1 MGGGSRPSFGI
12 GAMGLGSFGALIGIG
27 SSSMDALMGLLGESS
42 QSYWSGSSGY
52 GYGRPPLGY
61 SSPGFGAR
69 GYGPPPYG
77 PPGLWARRL
86 SIQRAI
92 RQADIRIEFELLAA
106 TAETCERGLLMSVP
120 RLRGRYRTI

>member
-86 SIQRAI
+86 SNGQSAKRIFVLSSNCLRQQRK
-92 RQADIRIEFELLAA
+92 RVNAD
-106 TAETCERGLLMSVP
+106 S
-120 RLRGRYRTI
+120 